1 MTVNEAAEALQI
13 SRAKVYDLLLSGKL
27 ESIRIGSLRRIPR
40 DRLVPF
46 IEREIEPTAVRP

>member
-13 SRAKVYDLLLSGKL
+13 SRTKVYDLLLSGKL